1 METRSGVGSSLVWGN
16 AGSRTGQDKAKTEQF
31 SASALVQNL
40 TRSLFLVTGGSDQRQ
55 RAQGGALMLAS
66 VPHADG
72 VNGAA
77 YQNWE

>member
-16 AGSRTGQDKAKTEQF
+16 AGSRTGQDEAKTEQF

-40 TRSLFLVTGGSDQRQ
+40 TRSLFFSDWRIWPT
-55 RAQGGALMLAS
+55 AAGAGKSSLALMLAS

-77 YQNWE
+77 